1 MTCPSAVRLL
11 VAVGLLGA
19 GVGLADLPRLPKDLP
34 LPQGADSPGQ
44 VVFRHDSHVDAARP
58 DCVACH
64 PRRFSILGR
73 SGGEARPAITHDA
86 MEKKGQA
93 CGACHGQAAFGFDEC
108 GNCHAE

>member
-1 MTCPSAVRLL
+1 MTRRSVTRLVVALAVLL
-11 VAVGLLGA
+11 SGAAV
-19 GVGLADLPRLPKDLP
+19 ADLPRLPKDL
-34 LPQGADSPGQ
+34 LLARGSDSPGQ

-73 SGGEARPAITHDA
+73 SGGEARPPITHA
-86 MEKKGQA
+86 QMEKGQA
-93 CGACHGQAAFGFDEC
+93 CGGCHGKGAFGFDEC